1 MTCHDILKFMDTTVK
16 FSSKMEKKILE
27 ELRNYASESKKNIS
41 VVLNE
46 AVADY
51 LAKVRVRPTFI
62 DASSAV
68 MDEHKEL
75 LAKLAK

>member
-1 MTCHDILKFMDTTVK
+1 MTCHDTLLFMDTTVK
-16 FSSKMEKKILE
+16 FSSKIEKKVLE
-27 ELRNYASESKKNIS
+27 ELRHYASESKKNIS

-46 AVADY
+46 AVSDY

-62 DASSAV
+62 SASSAV

>member
-1 MTCHDILKFMDTTVK
+1 MTCHDSILLMDTTVK
-16 FSSKMEKKILE
+16 FSSKIEKKILE

-46 AVADY
+46 AVAEY

-62 DASSAV
+62 SASSAV
-68 MDEHKEL
+68 MDEHEEL
-75 LAKLAK
+75 LEKLAK